1 MNFPKLV
8 SRHPLSF
15 DYEDGLVRTNR
26 DNAITAIVAATIR
39 RHPELCDTGTDNIDN
54 EIELLLPEAT
64 TWVHKHIELTRT
76 HDGMQLS
83 DSAQLERLLHYK
95 IRKALQKKHKIFTEG
110 QKRGSRAPEAGVFP
124 DRWWP
129 TYPPNQ
135 LPLKW
140 AEDLLNDTL
149 DKFFAE
155 IPAFNSVGVNSMTAQ
170 DLLACTAPAGPW
182 VPPRLLLAASPS
194 LGKTRGALERLAD
207 RFKKA
212 WAADGDNYVRMN
224 IVYACPTVELAKQNA
239 ETYRSFGGR
248 CTVSL
253 GRDYNFDKDPENT
266 PCKIPNVVRAVQR
279 AGIAGGIQTSLC
291 RRRDPETG
299 VTHFC
304 EHFNDCAYQQQFDPT
319 ADVHFVAHSH
329 LTHVMSEAHYGRIEL
344 LIIDESFLNHQTTKK
359 KLIPPHA
366 LVRDPYGQMVVESM
380 SKGINPWHAFRDAGI
395 TVGMIED
402 RIATLVALDEK
413 AQPPVYPNINAKQV
427 LKAFDPDKGWKSD
440 PVISVLRRVRDE
452 YKVAREGDEPIR
464 SLAYNPE
471 HPVAD
476 KAGTPTVAPMLYL
489 QFRSSFKMLR
499 KDMPVLVLD
508 ATGHSTALAEL
519 HIPDITFRRIEVE
532 RKATVLQAT
541 GFTGSMTKMQGD
553 DAQYRDEAMHV
564 AARFA
569 ETHPKMLIGTTKGA
583 VEKGI
588 TPPNASS
595 AVAHFGGIRGLNKY
609 EGFDAVLIAGR
620 MMPRSQDLENTARAL
635 LYDDPR
641 PLNLTGGYGMR
652 QSGYFM
658 QCSIE
663 DWESY
668 GQAVQGGR
676 EWRPGRKGV
685 QKPESWGVTV
695 KCHDDPFIE
704 AIRFQIT
711 EAEII
716 QMIDRPRWARRSS
729 YGLIILLT
737 EIPIDGVPVDVLMP
751 YNELVGRDRPGVR
764 LRIAYEMLGA
774 LPPPD
779 MLLPLAEGLWP
790 SVESIKFEM
799 QAVKDVPTL
808 LHAQR
813 WYFQI
818 RGRRGRP
825 SCIYAVARELA
836 ADFLA
841 KHCPEAVLA
850 DSPEP
855 ELI

>member
-1 MNFPKLV
+1 MNFPKLNSV
-8 SRHPLSF
+8 HRLEFSYNS
-15 DYEDGLVRTNR
+15 DGIVRDNR
-26 DNAITAIVAATIR
+26 DNFITLVVAATIR
-39 RHPELCDTGTDNIDN
+39 ALPEGTDA
-54 EIELLLPEAT
+54 ELLDYAT
-64 TWVHKHIELTRT
+64 AWVKAQVDLSTTHK
-76 HDGMQLS
+76 GKWQLS
-83 DSAQLERLLHYK
+83 DDSHLEAFLRYK
-95 IRKALQKKHKIFTEG
+95 ISRARKHEDQIRNGG
-110 QKRGSRAPEAGVFP
+110 QKRGSRAPVPGVFP
-124 DRWWP
+124 DRWWAP

-140 AEDLLNDTL
+140 AEELLAATL
-149 DKFFAE
+149 DEFFAE

-170 DLLACTAPAGPW
+170 DLLACAPAAGPW
-182 VPPRLLLAASPS
+182 LPPRLLLAASPS
-194 LGKTRGALERLAD
+194 LGKTYGTLERLAN
-207 RFKKA
+207 RFKRA
-212 WAADGDNYVRMN
+212 REIDGDNYVRMN
-224 IVYACPTVELAKQNA
+224 VVYACPTVELAKQNA
-239 ETYRSFGGR
+239 QTYRSFGGR

-266 PCKIPNVVRAVQR
+266 PCKIPLVVRAVQR

-291 RRRDPETG
+291 RRFDPETG
-299 VTHFC
+299 VTNFC
-304 EHFNDCAYQQQFDPT
+304 EHFNDCAYQQQFDPS

-359 KLIPPHA
+359 KLIPPHM
-366 LVRDPYGQMVVESM
+366 LVHDPYGQIVVESM

-395 TVGMIED
+395 TPAMLDD
-402 RIATLVALDEK
+402 RIATLDALNER
-413 AQPPVYPNINAKQV
+413 AQPPVYPNINPKQV

-440 PVISVLRRVRDE
+440 PLITVLRRVRDE
-452 YKVAREGDEPIR
+452 YKAAREGDEPIR

-476 KAGTPTVAPMLYL
+476 KAGTATVAPMLYL
-489 QFRSSFKMLR
+489 QYRSSFKMLR

-508 ATGHSTALAEL
+508 ATGHSATLAEL
-519 HIPDITFRRIEVE
+519 HIPDIKFRRIEVE

-541 GFTGSMTKMQGD
+541 GFTGSMTKMQD
-553 DAQYRDEAMHV
+553 DDPQYRDEAMHV

-569 ETHPKMLIGTTKGA
+569 DTHPKMLIGTTKGA

-663 DWESY
+663 DWQAY
-668 GQAVQGGR
+668 RQAVQ
-676 EWRPGRKGV
+676 EGRKA
-685 QKPESWGVTV
+685 KEPESWGVMV
-695 KCHDDPFIE
+695 KCHEDPFIE

-737 EIPIDGVPVDVLMP
+737 EIPIDGVPVDLLMP

-764 LRIAYEMLGA
+764 LQIAYEMLGV

-779 MLLPLAEGLWP
+779 MLLPLCEGLWP
-790 SVESIKFEM
+790 SVEAIKFEM
-799 QAVKDVPTL
+799 QAVRDVATL

-813 WYFQI
+813 WHFQI
-818 RGRRGRP
+818 PGRRGRP
-825 SCIYAVARELA
+825 SCIYALERAWA
-836 ADFLA
+836 ASFLA
-841 KHCPEAVLA
+841 QHCPEVVMV
-850 DSPEP
+850 DSPKP